1 MLAKWFK
8 NHNSWIKKSQ
18 HIMVSK
24 LKVISLNVCKRNMDC
39 NLFRIVLRVQFYSRK
54 SFSSP
59 FIIQTFE
66 FKLLWPLREFI
77 SSQFELWAQ
86 LDTRQM
92 LLPNWVFQV
101 IKVPYCYCH
110 FFPQGTVYRMAKNL
124 SKKSSKSCS
133 NSLISTISQE
143 RGHLGWYKSIF
154 KSISCLVNFKEI
166 SIFL

>member
-1 MLAKWFK
+1 MLIVYKKIYKMLAKWYK

-24 LKVISLNVCKRNMDC
+24 LKVISLNVYKRNMDC

-101 IKVPYCYCH
+101 IKVPYCH
-110 FFPQGTVYRMAKNL
+110 FFPQGFGGL
-124 SKKSSKSCS
+124 SFTIHTRSTF
-133 NSLISTISQE
+133 ISGNIP
-143 RGHLGWYKSIF
+143 
-154 KSISCLVNFKEI
+154 SISWLGGR
-166 SIFL
+166 

>member
-1 MLAKWFK
+1 MYVKGTWTVTF
-8 NHNSWIKKSQ
+8 
-18 HIMVSK
+18 
-24 LKVISLNVCKRNMDC
+24 
-39 NLFRIVLRVQFYSRK
+39 FRIVLRVQFYSRK

-101 IKVPYCYCH
+101 IKVPYCH
-110 FFPQGTVYRMAKNL
+110 FFPQGFGGLSFTIHTRSTFISGNIPSINWLGGKYLHAYTFTNSYDAFNIYYIYFYCHWNVQKNFDFW
-124 SKKSSKSCS
+124 
-133 NSLISTISQE
+133 N
-143 RGHLGWYKSIF
+143 RRVF
-154 KSISCLVNFKEI
+154 
-166 SIFL
+166 

>member
-1 MLAKWFK
+1 MHCIFEFRMISAFQNCSKFENQTNFGKWTTLMYVKGTWTVTF
-8 NHNSWIKKSQ
+8 
-18 HIMVSK
+18 
-24 LKVISLNVCKRNMDC
+24 
-39 NLFRIVLRVQFYSRK
+39 FRIVLRVQFYSRK

-101 IKVPYCYCH
+101 IKVPYCH
-110 FFPQGTVYRMAKNL
+110 FFPQGFGGL
-124 SKKSSKSCS
+124 SFTIHTRSTF
-133 NSLISTISQE
+133 ISGNIP
-143 RGHLGWYKSIF
+143 
-154 KSISCLVNFKEI
+154 SISWLGGR
-166 SIFL
+166 